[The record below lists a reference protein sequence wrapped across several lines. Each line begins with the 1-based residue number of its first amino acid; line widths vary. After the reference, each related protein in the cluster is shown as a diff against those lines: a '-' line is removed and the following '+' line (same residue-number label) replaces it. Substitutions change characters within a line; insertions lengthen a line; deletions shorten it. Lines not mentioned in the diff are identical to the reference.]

1 MLLINYLIMIC
12 IIIAYY
18 SMGSGASKPELVT
31 PGEVFDKLDEE
42 IKSGV
47 EEILGTIHYQ
57 KAAQHYTACF
67 TKFL

>member
-1 MLLINYLIMIC
+1 
-12 IIIAYY
+12 
-18 SMGSGASKPELVT
+18 MGSGASKPELVT

-57 KAAQHYTACF
+57 KAAQHYKAYL
-67 TKFL
+67 TKIL